1 MNSTFLKKNADG
13 LLLRQAANTANHRN
27 NSSPVGLYPRTPNTE
42 HSFVFMI
49 AGIDI
54 GSVTTKCVLIKD
66 GKLAAKSAQRTG
78 ARPETS
84 AEAVFTATLAA
95 AGIRPEAIQ
104 ATVSTGYGRRLV
116 RNSAKVVTEISAA
129 AAGAFA
135 SGGRRRMLVLD
146 VGGQDTKIIEVSD
159 SGGVTDFL
167 MNDKCSAGTGRFLEL
182 MATVMETD
190 FAGLSALAL
199 QAQAPVTINATCSVF
214 AESEVV
220 SLIAHAARREDIAAG
235 IMRSIASRIGGML
248 HSFDRAIPLMFC
260 GGGAISEALRQA
272 VAAETGRELSVLPDP
287 QFVVA
292 YGAAL
297 CG

>member
-1 MNSTFLKKNADG
+1 
-13 LLLRQAANTANHRN
+13 
-27 NSSPVGLYPRTPNTE
+27 
-42 HSFVFMI
+42 MI

-54 GSVTTKCVLIKD
+54 GSVTTKCVLLKE
-66 GKLAAKSAQRTG
+66 GKLAAKCAQRTG
-78 ARPETS
+78 ARPEAS
-84 AEAVFTATLAA
+84 AESVFAATLAA
-95 AGIRPEAIQ
+95 AGVRPDALR
-104 ATVSTGYGRRLV
+104 ASVSTGYGRRLV
-116 RNSAKVVTEISAA
+116 RNTTKVVTEISAA

-135 SGGRRRMLVLD
+135 AGGRRRMLVLD
-146 VGGQDTKIIEVSD
+146 VGGQDTKIVEVSAG
-159 SGGVTDFL
+159 GGVADFL

-182 MATVMETD
+182 MAGVMETD
-190 FAGLSALAL
+190 FEGLSALAL
-199 QAQAPVTINATCSVF
+199 RAQAPVAINATCSVF

-248 HSFDRAIPLMFC
+248 HSFERSIPLMFC
-260 GGGAISEALRQA
+260 GGGAMSEALRRA
-272 VAAETGRELSVLPDP
+272 VASETGRSIAVLPDP